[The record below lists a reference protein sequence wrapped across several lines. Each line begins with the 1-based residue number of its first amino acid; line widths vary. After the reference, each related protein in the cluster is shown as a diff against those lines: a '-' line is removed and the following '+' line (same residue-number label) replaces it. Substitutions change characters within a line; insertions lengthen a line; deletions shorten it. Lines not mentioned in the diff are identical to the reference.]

1 MIRFTTQVEERELV
15 AAIHALGRDRV
26 KRVVRLLLLY
36 KDDQLLLEECADMV
50 LEELE
55 RRASSSNRSS

>member
-15 AAIHALGRDRV
+15 AAVHALGRDKV
-26 KRVVRLLLLY
+26 KRFIRLMLLY
-36 KDDQLLLEECADMV
+36 KDDQALLEECADMV

-55 RRASSSNRSS
+55 RRASPNQQI

>member
-15 AAIHALGRDRV
+15 AAVHATGRDRV
-26 KRVVRLLLLY
+26 KRFIRQLLLY
-36 KDDQLLLEECADMV
+36 KDDQILLEECADMV

-55 RRASSSNRSS
+55 RRASPKPP